1 MIYCNSKYADKI
13 ELVDINFK
21 GCMCLKL
28 CKSLFGSDTDIFL
41 IHCYFP
47 PEDSQVYKNRNS
59 PLYDFDFFE
68 TISQDLLRYSAL
80 GDVIIT
86 GDHNARIGKE
96 TDLVKNIN
104 LDRYINMPT
113 ISFDVDRLP
122 VRKSADVKVNTYG
135 YKLLSLC

>member
-1 MIYCNSKYADKI
+1 MIYFNSNCAYKI

-68 TISQDLLRYSAL
+68 TISRDLLRYSAL

-86 GDHNARIGKE
+86 GDLTARIASQGIRSSGK
-96 TDLVKNIN
+96 
-104 LDRYINMPT
+104 Y
-113 ISFDVDRLP
+113 
-122 VRKSADVKVNTYG
+122 
-135 YKLLSLC
+135 